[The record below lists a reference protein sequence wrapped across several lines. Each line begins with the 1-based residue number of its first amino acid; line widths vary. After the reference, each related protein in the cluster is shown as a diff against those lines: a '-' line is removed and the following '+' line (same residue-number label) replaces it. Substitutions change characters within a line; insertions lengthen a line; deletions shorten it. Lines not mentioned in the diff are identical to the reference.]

1 MNILLTGCT
10 GFIGSNILNKF
21 KDKKKIYII
30 LRNKNKNKFF
40 KKKKYYNY

>member
-21 KDKKKIYII
+21 KSKNQIYII
-30 LRNKNKNKFF
+30 LRNKKK
-40 KKKKYYNY
+40 KQIIQKKKY

>member
-21 KDKKKIYII
+21 KDSNKIYII
-30 LRNKNKNKFF
+30 LRNN
-40 KKKKYYNY
+40 KKK